1 LTGQEY
7 LTATQWHDHL
17 LGSKTR
23 GTRLLQRLGG
33 RIRNGL
39 FVQDLLDGLGHFG
52 LVIRPYFVNAEFGP
66 HEDAAPLP
74 EHCSVRR
81 LTVADVNE
89 MVRITLR
96 PPTAT
101 DLASSVEKYYCLGLF
116 HEGEL
121 AAYAWANTRGV
132 PVPDSGGAKLFELTA
147 DEAYLFDMYVI
158 PRHRGTRLAGT
169 LAQWMHSQL
178 IGLGRHHFY
187 SLTIA
192 FNRSAR
198 RFKARLGAREMEL
211 RLYLHL
217 RWGRLSGVDFR
228 LRRWGPNLRTADW
241 MRVDA

>member
-1 LTGQEY
+1 
-7 LTATQWHDHL
+7 
-17 LGSKTR
+17 
-23 GTRLLQRLGG
+23 
-33 RIRNGL
+33 
-39 FVQDLLDGLGHFG
+39 VQDLLDGLGHVG

-66 HEDAAPLP
+66 HEDAPSLP
-74 EHCSVRR
+74 EQCSVRR
-81 LTVADVNE
+81 LTVADVKE
-89 MVRITLR
+89 MILITLR
-96 PPTAT
+96 PPSTT

-147 DEAYLFDMYVI
+147 NEAYLFDMYVI
-158 PRHRGTRLAGT
+158 PRFRGTRLAGT
-169 LAQWMHSQL
+169 LAQSMHSQL
-178 IGLGRHHFY
+178 INLGHHHFY

-217 RWGRLSGVDFR
+217 RWGRLSGVDIR

-241 MRVDA
+241 MLVDA

>member
-1 LTGQEY
+1 MG
-7 LTATQWHDHL
+7 
-17 LGSKTR
+17 
-23 GTRLLQRLGG
+23 LLQRLRG

-39 FVQDLLDGLGHFG
+39 IVQDLLDSLGHVG
-52 LVIRPYFVNAEFGP
+52 LVVRPYFVNAEFGP
-66 HEDAAPLP
+66 HEETAALP
-74 EHCSVRR
+74 EQCSVRR
-81 LTVADVNE
+81 LAVADVEE
-89 MVRITLR
+89 MIRITLR
-96 PPTAT
+96 PPSAA
-101 DLASSVEKYYCLGLF
+101 DLASSVEKYHCLGLF

-147 DEAYLFDMYVI
+147 HEAYMFDIYVI
-158 PRHRGTRLAGT
+158 PRFRGTRLAGA
-169 LAQWMHSQL
+169 LAQAMHSQL

-198 RFKARLGAREMEL
+198 RFKTRLGAREMEL

-228 LRRWGPNLRTADW
+228 LRRWGPRLRTAAW
-241 MRVDA
+241 MRVHG